1 MDKDEAASPTVLL
14 ESVLLTCVIDAKE
27 NREVA
32 VVDIP
37 NAFVQTDMDGEQR
50 VIMKM
55 RGKLA
60 ELLVKVAPEVYRNYV
75 VLERGQS
82 VLYVE
87 LQKALYGMLKSAL
100 LFYWKLRKDLESI
113 GFVVNPYDPCVA
125 NFEQNGSQLTVVWH
139 MDDLKVLHRKADVV
153 DDFIFWLRTKYEDD
167 VGKVKESR
175 GKVHDYLG
183 MEINFAETGKVRVK
197 MPKYVD
203 EMIESFPSPEDL
215 RYHQRRNTCT

>member
-14 ESVLLTCVIDAKE
+14 ESILLTCVIDAKE
-27 NREVA
+27 NCKVA

-100 LFYWKLRKDLESI
+100 LFYWKLCKDLESI
-113 GFVVNPYDPCVA
+113 GFVVNP
-125 NFEQNGSQLTVVWH
+125 
-139 MDDLKVLHRKADVV
+139 
-153 DDFIFWLRTKYEDD
+153 
-167 VGKVKESR
+167 
-175 GKVHDYLG
+175 
-183 MEINFAETGKVRVK
+183 
-197 MPKYVD
+197 
-203 EMIESFPSPEDL
+203 
-215 RYHQRRNTCT
+215 

>member
-37 NAFVQTDMDGEQR
+37 NAFVQTDMDREQR
-50 VIMKM
+50 IIMKM

-60 ELLVKVAPEVYRNYV
+60 ELLVKVAPEIYRNYV
-75 VLERGQS
+75 VLERGQT

-100 LFYWKLRKDLESI
+100 LFYRKLRKDLESI
-113 GFVVNPYDPCVA
+113 GFVVNPYDI
-125 NFEQNGSQLTVVWH
+125 
-139 MDDLKVLHRKADVV
+139 M
-153 DDFIFWLRTKYEDD
+153 
-167 VGKVKESR
+167 
-175 GKVHDYLG
+175 
-183 MEINFAETGKVRVK
+183 
-197 MPKYVD
+197 
-203 EMIESFPSPEDL
+203 
-215 RYHQRRNTCT
+215 